1 MKIDNNLLT
10 NSNRKTKKA
19 SQLNNARVYEFNL
32 PAISSC
38 PFADACKQYCY
49 ADKGTYKY
57 KAVQDKYN
65 NSYALTKETPA
76 LFYKLVQKELIKK
89 RVEFLR
95 IHSSGDFY
103 SLRYLKMWV
112 TIARTNPSI
121 IFYGY
126 TKSVPLFQH
135 ITPPSNFIF
144 CFSTGGKMDHLIK
157 KTDRR
162 AVIFNSAT
170 ELKKA
175 RFTDCSVND
184 LKMITT
190 NKVGLIAH

>member
-65 NSYALTKETPA
+65 NSYALTKEKPA

-103 SLRYLKMWV
+103 SLRYLKQWI
-112 TIARTNPSI
+112 TIAEQNPNI
-121 IFYGY
+121 VFYGY
-126 TKSVPLFQH
+126 TKSVPLFKAV
-135 ITPPSNFIF
+135 TLPKNFIF
-144 CFSTGGKMDHLIK
+144 CFSLGGKMDHLIEPTDK
-157 KTDRR
+157 K
-162 AVIFNSAT
+162 AVIFDT
-170 ELKKA
+170 KEELKKIN
-175 RFTDCSVND
+175 S
-184 LKMITT
+184 
-190 NKVGLIAH
+190 